1 MIQNKI
7 QKDFTLDK
15 LNSLD
20 KRISLAEDQLE
31 QYDQLLTMYKSQLGQ
46 GDISVMDYS
55 YLLKDIAEKKQE
67 RLLFEMEKQMVIN
80 AYNYWNY

>member
-1 MIQNKI
+1 
-7 QKDFTLDK
+7 
-15 LNSLD
+15 
-20 KRISLAEDQLE
+20 
-31 QYDQLLTMYKSQLGQ
+31 MYKSQLRH

-55 YLLKDIAEKKQE
+55 YLLKDISEKKQE